1 MNVLGY
7 YNIGAYNT
15 NSPIINT
22 NQPSTNPNPP
32 TPPIGSAYI
41 YNKSDVGITTQGLI
55 PIYDGANQ
63 SETTVSE
70 NIRQTNLGITI
81 SNLQVNSDVSTNATT
96 SLNNFIVNVSSV
108 LRNAFSINVNP

>member
-1 MNVLGY
+1 MNAIGF

-22 NQPSTNPNPP
+22 NQPSSNPP

-41 YNKSDVGITTQGLI
+41 YNNSDVGITTQGLI
-55 PIYDGANQ
+55 PIYDGVNQ

-96 SLNNFIVNVSSV
+96 SLNNFIVNVSQV
-108 LRNAFSINVNP
+108 LSSAFNINVNP